1 MTTFKTKAQDFL
13 AQERIAVVGVSRTQ
27 KETANFIYRRLRS
40 DGYKVFPVNPNA
52 DTVEGDTCYPNL
64 KALPSKVDGV
74 IIVTRADMAVQV
86 VRECAEVGVTRVWM
100 HRNGFLGAAASSV
113 SEEAVA
119 FCQNNGITAIAGG
132 CPLMF
137 SEFSHKCMRWVLGAL
152 KRLPD

>member
-27 KETANFIYRRLRS
+27 KDAANLIYRSLRS
-40 DGYKVFPVNPNA
+40 EGYKVFAVNPNA
-52 DTVEGDTCYPNL
+52 ELVEGDTCYPNL

-74 IIVTRADMAVQV
+74 IIVTRADQTGQI
-86 VRECAEVGVTRVWM
+86 VRECAEVGVSRVWM
-100 HRNGFLGAAASSV
+100 HENGFLGAASSSV
-113 SEEAVA
+113 SEEAVVY
-119 FCQNNGITAIAGG
+119 CQNNGITVIAGG

-137 SEFSHKCMRWVLGAL
+137 SEFGHKCMRWILGAL